1 MLLQSLWEITDPAKV
16 LTFFC
21 ASCLKRYVWVA
32 LVSLV
37 GSGSALLN
45 YIPDKADVGGA
56 WTTLQGDH
64 REGCTHAEGVGDGK
78 PRKINTRMDTIKVFL

>member
-1 MLLQSLWEITDPAKV
+1 M
-16 LTFFC
+16 
-21 ASCLKRYVWVA
+21 WVA

-56 WTTLQGDH
+56 WTTFQGGH

-78 PRKINTRMDTIKVFL
+78 PRKINTRMDTIKVFFRLLRQGPLWNFGHDKEGM